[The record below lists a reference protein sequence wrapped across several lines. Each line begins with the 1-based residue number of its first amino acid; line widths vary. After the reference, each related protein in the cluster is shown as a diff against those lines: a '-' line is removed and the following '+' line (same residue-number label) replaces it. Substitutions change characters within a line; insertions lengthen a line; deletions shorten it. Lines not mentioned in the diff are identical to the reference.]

1 MAAMAREI
9 PFDRPIRFVLSIG
22 HIFAFSIYY
31 GSMIVG
37 SELDIAKIIAI
48 ATGVL
53 LAGREIYKDG
63 WKWLTRTDGACTVLK
78 VILILT
84 DDIVPSWKLVML
96 SGVVLLGTLSSQLPD
111 SARKKYWL

>member
-1 MAAMAREI
+1 MAREI
-9 PFDRPIRFVLSIG
+9 PFDQPLRSVLSIG

-31 GSMIVG
+31 GSTVVG
-37 SELDIAKIIAI
+37 SEIDIAKIIAI

-63 WKWLTRTDGACTVLK
+63 WKWLTRTDGVCTVLK
-78 VILILT
+78 VILIVT
-84 DDIVPSWKLVML
+84 DDIVPSSKLVML

-111 SARKKYWL
+111 SIRKKYWI